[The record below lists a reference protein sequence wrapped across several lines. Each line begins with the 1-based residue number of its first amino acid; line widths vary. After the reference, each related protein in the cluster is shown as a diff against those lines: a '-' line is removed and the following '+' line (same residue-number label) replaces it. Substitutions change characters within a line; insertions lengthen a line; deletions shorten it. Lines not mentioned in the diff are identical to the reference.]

1 MVAIHKTCYEFPMV
15 KTKVELP
22 YPKSDEDILSCPV
35 VIKAPKP

>member
-1 MVAIHKTCYEFPMV
+1 MVAIHKTCYEFLMV
-15 KTKVELP
+15 KARVGVP